1 MKFEIRGKFMLM
13 VGIGVLIASLDV
25 LLVKV
30 WFEVTVNPVEV
41 CISRHDI
48 HAEEMITEKDI
59 QFISMPESYVRNGIL
74 RKKEEII
81 GRYCAEDALIP
92 AGSLF
97 YKRMIK

>member
-30 WFEVTVNPVEV
+30 WYEVTVNPVEV

-59 QFISMPESYVRNGIL
+59 QFISMPESYVR
-74 RKKEEII
+74 I